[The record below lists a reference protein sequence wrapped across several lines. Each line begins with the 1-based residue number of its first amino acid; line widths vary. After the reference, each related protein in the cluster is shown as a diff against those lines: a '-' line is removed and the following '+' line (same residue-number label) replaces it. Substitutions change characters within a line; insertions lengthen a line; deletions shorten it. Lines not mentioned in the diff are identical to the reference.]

1 MTNNINNKFNI
12 FEKNGNLVK
21 DFSKNLNPNSRNF
34 TKITDNLKSLTP
46 NIEKVIA
53 HANGVGG
60 NKILVSKELKDAS
73 GNVLFAKGAEIK
85 NFQDFEYAIKNGGLT
100 PQTIKQIEI
109 GLLKSGSLPA
119 NFIKDNVDSLINSK
133 VFKDKYGKITSK
145 KELIK
150 QLQANGYHETSIN
163 EIMKQLET
171 KTNFWGRLDIN
182 AKKTPTKKAPT
193 KKPSGGGN
201 GITSKLTDALISAGK
216 IATGVKIVK
225 FALLGAGAGL
235 VAYLSNGT
243 KIQLNSKYSEEVKNL
258 LNPCLRP
265 LLSNGGEIA
274 IVSDGAQLILKKT
287 GDPEDDSKGGVVYYP
302 NGRAWTMDKSKKG
315 SWSCDNIVEENLNET
330 MKPKTLKEA
339 IRFRLKNLLNEEI
352 DKIQLAQDVDKMVD
366 LLDMYSSAQDLK
378 DAFDLLTKYS
388 TETINGQNA
397 GKVFLQKYRSAGL
410 GGFVGLDTSVSDSV
424 SKIIAINSVTKQYKE
439 DLLNL
444 VKNIESGK
452 VGPTASGKSSNGVKI
467 IWDKDSLSK
476 TTTSTSTQPKQKMR
490 YKFKNDFPYLYGDK
504 SEVIK
509 KVQEKID
516 LETRYITGNFGPITL
531 KRLTEKGFDMKNGI
545 TPEIYKQIM
554 GKPNSEP
561 SSGEIKPTNNI
572 PYSNPNSTFTNDVV
586 SRTNYD
592 LNTTP
597 NSTSGSTP
605 SNTTTGN
612 TVTNNVPSEQ
622 QPSEQMRTYIIRR
635 TRQRLNGN
643 VAYRGI
649 ILNDN
654 EEKFLKNYVNNKYGE
669 NETYKFN
676 MKKEETKDPKNKNLI
691 VFYREKK

>member
-1 MTNNINNKFNI
+1 MNKKEKYFNEAKGLKLLPSIKPDSDLAKATKQVVSFSKFNG
-12 FEKNGNLVK
+12 E
-21 DFSKNLNPNSRNF
+21 NPIKF
-34 TKITDNLKSLTP
+34 TKDITVDIVNPKNPSVKKQKVYKQGSLIT
-46 NIEKVIA
+46 KYDDL
-53 HANGVGG
+53 
-60 NKILVSKELKDAS
+60 IL
-73 GNVLFAKGAEIK
+73 
-85 NFQDFEYAIKNGGLT
+85 AIKNQAVSEETMGQITTGIL
-100 PQTIKQIEI
+100 KQQ
-109 GLLKSGSLPA
+109 
-119 NFIKDNVDSLINSK
+119 
-133 VFKDKYGKITSK
+133 KIPV
-145 KELIK
+145 
-150 QLQANGYHETSIN
+150 SIN
-163 EIMKQLET
+163 ELSTLTDDFVMSDAFLKKYGNLSIDDLKTELKNRKYSQQGIDAIEASISKPNYQQLL
-171 KTNFWGRLDIN
+171 KNKKIN
-182 AKKTPTKKAPT
+182 IPSIL
-193 KKPSGGGN
+193 SGGGN
-201 GITSKLTDALISAGK
+201 GITSKLTDALVKAGK
-216 IATGVKIVK
+216 IKTGLKIIK
-225 FALLGAGAGL
+225 YGIGIGAVGGL

-243 KIQLNSKYSEEVKNL
+243 KIQLNDKYSDEVKNL

-287 GDPEDDSKGGVVYYP
+287 GVPEDDSKGGVVYYP
-302 NGRAWTMDKSKKG
+302 NGRVWTMDKSKKG
-315 SWSCDNIVEENLNET
+315 NWSCDNIVEENLNVT

-452 VGPTASGKSSNGVKI
+452 VGPKASGKSSNGVKI
-467 IWDKDSLSK
+467 IWDKDSLTK

-490 YKFKNDFPYLYGDK
+490 YKFKNEFPYLYGDK
-504 SEVIK
+504 SDVIK
-509 KVQEKID
+509 KVQEKIG
-516 LETRYITGNFGPITL
+516 LEPRYITGNFGPITL
-531 KRLTEKGFDMKNGI
+531 KRLTEIGFNMTNGI

-554 GKPNSEP
+554 GISNSEP
-561 SSGEIKPTNNI
+561 SATETKPTNYNLI
-572 PYSNPNSTFTNDVV
+572 PNFTDIDPTSNQ
-586 SRTNYD
+586 
-592 LNTTP
+592 P

-612 TVTNNVPSEQ
+612 TDTNNVPSEQ
-622 QPSEQMRTYIIRR
+622 QPSEQMRTYIISR
-635 TRQRLNGN
+635 TRQRLNGD

-676 MKKEETKDPKNKNLI
+676 MKKEKTKDPRNKNLI

>member
-21 DFSKNLNPNSRNF
+21 DFSKNLNPNSRNI

-225 FALLGAGAGL
+225 FALLGGGAYGL
-235 VAYLSNGT
+235 YAYFSNGT

-287 GDPEDDSKGGVVYYP
+287 GNPEDDSKGGIVYYP
-302 NGRAWTMDKSKKG
+302 NGRVWTMDKSKKG

-476 TTTSTSTQPKQKMR
+476 TTTSTQPKQKIK
-490 YKFKNDFPYLYGDK
+490 YKLKNDFPYLYGDK
-504 SEVIK
+504 SDVIK
-509 KVQEKID
+509 KVQEKIG
-516 LETRYITGNFGPITL
+516 LEPRYITGNFGPITL
-531 KRLTEKGFDMKNGI
+531 KRLTEMGFDMTNGI

-554 GKPNSEP
+554 GISNSEP
-561 SSGEIKPTNNI
+561 SATETKPTETKSNDTFDNN
-572 PYSNPNSTFTNDVV
+572 PRPNFIGPPTEDETYGRTDSTTNQ
-586 SRTNYD
+586 
-592 LNTTP
+592 
-597 NSTSGSTP
+597 
-605 SNTTTGN
+605 NTTTA
-612 TVTNNVPSEQ
+612 TATNNEPKEEQ
-622 QPSEQMRTYIIRR
+622 PNNAIRDYLSRFINKNILGNIIYNGAILDDNQNLFLDNYIKERFGNQYNREKNTERIGKN
-635 TRQRLNGN
+635 RQRT
-643 VAYRGI
+643 V
-649 ILNDN
+649 
-654 EEKFLKNYVNNKYGE
+654 F
-669 NETYKFN
+669 
-676 MKKEETKDPKNKNLI
+676 KK
-691 VFYREKK
+691 